1 MGRNRRFGTRSIQ
14 PRRLGSTVSR
24 RSTLW
29 QALLSSPP
37 DGADRSLGPVQ
48 AARWTGSS
56 SRRHPM
62 NLIVAKET
70 AEGETRVALVP
81 ETVRK
86 LSAAGLT
93 VLVERGAGERASFP
107 DDAFAAAGATIVA
120 SVAEQVLDVRLL

>member
-1 MGRNRRFGTRSIQ
+1 
-14 PRRLGSTVSR
+14 
-24 RSTLW
+24 
-29 QALLSSPP
+29 
-37 DGADRSLGPVQ
+37 
-48 AARWTGSS
+48 
-56 SRRHPM
+56 M

-86 LSAAGLT
+86 LSAVGLT

-120 SVAEQVLDVRLL
+120 SVAEGFARPAATSAPAAMLLRVRPPTPAEALVGAIDEVMLWRKALSNAEICAVAGIVCD